1 MTITTDESTF
11 LGFCFELILYGFYV
25 KLFAEAIIVL
35 TRRRK
40 TQNARKFYLFF
51 CCLLFSC
58 CTIHLFINFNYM
70 YKDLVRSRN
79 PTGAIQT
86 GTVALRTAD
95 ALVTLTD
102 FFGEIVLIFRV
113 WTIWEH
119 DIRVIVL
126 PDAILKACA
135 MSTIGILVS
144 TPQAAIVPKSLVPLG
159 TAAFAL
165 PLCFNAVVCT
175 LIIWRILSKGR
186 QNQRSLRQAG
196 AAIMP
201 RNYARDAAGVVI
213 ESASLYL
220 VVQLVFTAL
229 FAINHPAQI
238 LLSAVATQIYGI
250 APTLI
255 FTRAASLAHPEHF
268 NFRNNET
275 SIDHGLTIHIK
286 KQVSNE
292 TASAINADF
301 YEMQGLPQAA

>member
-1 MTITTDESTF
+1 
-11 LGFCFELILYGFYV
+11 
-25 KLFAEAIIVL
+25 
-35 TRRRK
+35 
-40 TQNARKFYLFF
+40 
-51 CCLLFSC
+51 
-58 CTIHLFINFNYM
+58 M

-126 PDAILKACA
+126 PVLMSLAFVSCA

-255 FTRAASLAHPEHF
+255 FVRVGKSSEASTGSFTLASDQGRLLGTPRTL